1 MRTISLDARSASQ
14 VAAEVADLR
23 NSSPSQNSLASLSS
37 VSNTPLSPHSPHTT
51 KHVNRCISPLLIPP
65 RIQSNTDPT
74 MGPASP
80 LGAIQ
85 PDLYRGPD
93 GPIYLNAP
101 ENSPAL
107 GRLHLRVKYDY
118 HLFDLTVHLIEG
130 EILMVLEAINSFLLF
145 F

>member
-23 NSSPSQNSLASLSS
+23 TSSPSQNSLASLSS
-37 VSNTPLSPHSPHTT
+37 VSNAPLSPHSPHSS
-51 KHVNRCISPLLIPP
+51 KHGNRCISPLLIPP
-65 RIQSNTDPT
+65 RIQPNVDPT
-74 MGPASP
+74 IGPASP

-130 EILMVLEAINSFLLF
+130 IIFQICDINDPN
-145 F
+145 